1 MIISNI
7 DFEFESDKIPL
18 FLLDTPTTQKKSQ
31 DGIPYD
37 SKFSFGDMLIAHPT
51 SLFLKKKT
59 RIPCSVHATLE
70 LSIFAL
76 ISLLVGPY
84 GKRTVPI
91 TGNSN
96 TVARVNTA
104 YLQQIDPCFRSR
116 RALARI
122 SRAWQLIHFRSEQED
137 FMSMKAT

>member
-1 MIISNI
+1 MIIPNI
-7 DFEFESDKIPL
+7 DFEFGSNKIPL

-37 SKFSFGDMLIAHPT
+37 SKFSFGDMLIARPT
-51 SLFLKKKT
+51 SLFLKK
-59 RIPCSVHATLE
+59 RIPCFVHATLE
-70 LSIFAL
+70 LSIFTL
-76 ISLLVGPY
+76 ISLLVEPY

-91 TGNSN
+91 MGNQN

-122 SRAWQLIHFRSEQED
+122 SRARQLIHFRSEQED